1 MNIMIIIIKILE
13 ALLLT
18 FVTSI
23 TEFRDPSL
31 GHIHFHNSQDENEV
45 YRGQSRSLLA
55 KWKKSAI
62 SNTGAALSSTGE
74 DNASPSSKSIY
85 RAMQLVKKD
94 NPTLSPAIN
103 RTWIDSWGSA
113 EVMPIYRIHPREMGA
128 RRRESAVGESRDIE
142 VE

>member
-13 ALLLT
+13 ALLRT

-31 GHIHFHNSQDENEV
+31 GHIHFHNSRDENEV
-45 YRGQSRSLLA
+45 YRRQSRSLLA

-74 DNASPSSKSIY
+74 HKASPSSKSID
-85 RAMQLVKKD
+85 RAMMQLVKKD

-103 RTWIDSWGSA
+103 RTWIDS
-113 EVMPIYRIHPREMGA
+113 
-128 RRRESAVGESRDIE
+128 
-142 VE
+142 